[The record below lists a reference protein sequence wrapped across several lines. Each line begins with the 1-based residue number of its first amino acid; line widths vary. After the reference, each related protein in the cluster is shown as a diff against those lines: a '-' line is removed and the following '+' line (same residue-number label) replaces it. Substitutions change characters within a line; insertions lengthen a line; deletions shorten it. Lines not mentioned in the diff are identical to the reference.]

1 LHSNELD
8 RVVVLHLGHDLRPL
22 PGHTLDNLIASII
35 GDRPSSQ
42 AVMLFGNGV
51 ENGVETGFW
60 KLNIK
65 KKRNAK
71 VAG

>member
-22 PGHTLDNLIASII
+22 PGHILDNSSASII

-51 ENGVETGFW
+51 ETGFW

-65 KKRNAK
+65 KKRDAK